1 MALTPVREALPDRLV
16 DAPGILGG
24 RSEKKSLRFKKRS
37 SKEKWFLPL
46 LCCLNQISIESL
58 IKDLA

>member
-24 RSEKKSLRFKKRS
+24 RSEKKSLRFKKRN
-37 SKEKWFLPL
+37 SKEKAVPCLVALP
-46 LCCLNQISIESL
+46 QS
-58 IKDLA
+58 DLD

>member
-24 RSEKKSLRFKKRS
+24 RSEKKSLRFKKRN
-37 SKEKWFLPL
+37 SKE
-46 LCCLNQISIESL
+46 SES
-58 IKDLA
+58 KRGKVAAQGGA